1 MGLDTS
7 HGCWH
12 GAYPAFGRW
21 REEIARAAGLPPL
34 EFMEGFYDEGSVF
47 WDSCGRRDVS
57 RLAEDL
63 PIRWD
68 CLRPSP
74 LFTLLHHSDCEGEIA
89 WEECAAIADAL
100 EELLP
105 KLPTEEDG
113 GHFGDWRETTQ
124 GFIDGLRLA
133 AECQENVE
141 FH

>member
-12 GAYPAFGRW
+12 GAYSAFGRW

-34 EFMEGFYDEGSVF
+34 EFMEGFWGASWNRCTNNLCPFE
-47 WDSCGRRDVS
+47 RVS
-57 RLAEDL
+57 RDL

-74 LFTLLHHSDCEGEIA
+74 LFTLLHHSDYEGEIA

-113 GHFGDWRETTQ
+113 GHIGDWRETTQ